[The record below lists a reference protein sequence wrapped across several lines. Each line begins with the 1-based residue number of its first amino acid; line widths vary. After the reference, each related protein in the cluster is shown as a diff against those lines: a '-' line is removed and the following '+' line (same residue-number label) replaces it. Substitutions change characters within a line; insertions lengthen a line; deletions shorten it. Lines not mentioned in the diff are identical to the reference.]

1 MTKER
6 NDAFSLVGIGAA
18 ACVACCAGPILAILG
33 GLGLA
38 GVGSTPLIGSAGL
51 AITAGAIVAFVALRR
66 RKTSCPTIDQT
77 TPVAA
82 PQRRDTRTPQETRR

>member
-1 MTKER
+1 MKQPREDGLR
-6 NDAFSLVGIGAA
+6 VLGVGAA

-38 GVGSTPLIGSAGL
+38 GLASTLLIGSGGL
-51 AITAGAIVAFVALRR
+51 VIVAAALTALLVTRR
-66 RKTSCPTIDQT
+66 RRNDCPVSDGSP

-82 PQRRDTRTPQETRR
+82 PTRRPADLSRSAQ